1 MIRLRCQ
8 PSVGLCDKSQS
19 QFHDCSIEQAD
30 RSLWST
36 KYKKK
41 KKKGKKKERNKKET
55 RKKQERKGK
64 KESVRDGRGVGR
76 EAVVAV
82 DGQGQE
88 QGHVDEGV
96 VRGGE

>member
-8 PSVGLCDKSQS
+8 PSVGLCK
-19 QFHDCSIEQAD
+19 
-30 RSLWST
+30 
-36 KYKKK
+36 KKKK

-96 VRGGE
+96 VRGGGVEENKSSMSHW